1 MEYSNSNKK
10 EIYLYNEEDAKTSIS
25 QLTQRLEILLKQQLK
40 SGSGQFL
47 LKSKRD
53 AVKAGTKP
61 QPVEEENEIDGFGW
75 TYRQTLT
82 PTKSSNN

>member
-1 MEYSNSNKK
+1 MKK
-10 EIYLYNEEDAKTSIS
+10 TQTSIS

-82 PTKSSNN
+82 STKGPVTIKITGKPNDEF

>member
-1 MEYSNSNKK
+1 MLSVRKHLKLKVTLLILWNILILIKK
-10 EIYLYNEEDAKTSIS
+10 EIYLYNEEDADIDITVNSTAGDITKATV
-25 QLTQRLEILLKQQLK
+25 K

-61 QPVEEENEIDGFGW
+61 Q
-75 TYRQTLT
+75 TC
-82 PTKSSNN
+82 